1 VSHQRGCAAVHSL
14 RVGPALR
21 AAIILCPY
29 LGYAFRRTASPLCRP
44 PIAAA
49 KPHVQTSRAAVIPP
63 VDASGNDVP
72 RATYAKTDLQADA
85 AAPSDS
91 YLQNSRPDR
100 PASH

>member
-1 VSHQRGCAAVHSL
+1 VPLSRVRLQAYGLAAL
-14 RVGPALR
+14 QA
-21 AAIILCPY
+21 
-29 LGYAFRRTASPLCRP
+29 

-49 KPHVQTSRAAVIPP
+49 KPHVRTSRAAVIPQ

-72 RATYAKTDLQADA
+72 RATYAKTGLQADA